1 MHSDLSGNQLDTATS
16 FEIQKV
22 TFGTPLKCQSIALQ
36 LYGVGTATQ
45 IEINDIGIE
54 YRLLPSAKVA
64 AT

>member
-1 MHSDLSGNQLDTATS
+1 MN
-16 FEIQKV
+16 
-22 TFGTPLKCQSIALQ
+22 LKELVKDIVQDYDSIPK
-36 LYGVGTATQ
+36 